1 MKDRLQIYKNKLK
14 KYRLEFMESFQ
25 KNKVVRF

>member
-25 KNKVVRF
+25 KNKSC